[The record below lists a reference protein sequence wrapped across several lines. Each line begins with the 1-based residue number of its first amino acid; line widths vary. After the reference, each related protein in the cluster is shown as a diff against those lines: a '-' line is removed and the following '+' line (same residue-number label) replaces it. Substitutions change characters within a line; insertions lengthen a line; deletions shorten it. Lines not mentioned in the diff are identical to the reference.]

1 MHRILFF
8 LCLGMLLIA
17 ACTSSN
23 KKSEET
29 KSTTDTTATT
39 PVPAYTQGL
48 DEVITGFT
56 HAYLRRN
63 QTKIN
68 TFIHPDLGLY
78 VIYRPGAA
86 DTYQKIDHLDFDN
99 PTPEHFPYTTFEHN
113 YTLRFEKLP
122 VFDCGKEKWDKRGF
136 FCDTTTQANQLT
148 SIATFDREFNG
159 VSAREVEE
167 IRQIEKNTYRVI
179 LTQNENLIF
188 HVKKYHDKWYV
199 IVLDRAYGWCD
210 A

>member
-86 DTYQKIDHLDFDN
+86 DTYQKIDHIDFDN
-99 PTPEHFPYTTFEHN
+99 PTPAHVPYCTFERN
-113 YTLRFEKLP
+113 YTLRFEELP
-122 VFDCGKEKWDKRGF
+122 VFDCGKAKWDMRRF
-136 FCDTTTQANQLT
+136 FCDATTQAKQLT
-148 SIATFDREFNG
+148 WIATFYREFNG
-159 VSAREVEE
+159 VSAREVE
-167 IRQIEKNTYRVI
+167 
-179 LTQNENLIF
+179 
-188 HVKKYHDKWYV
+188 
-199 IVLDRAYGWCD
+199 
-210 A
+210 